1 VGEQKREIAKIDAQ
15 TAVQNT
21 ERDSERAEAETT
33 LAIRRT
39 AFKKDIDLAKIK
51 AQRDTEAKDEELKKA
66 VEVLRAQ
73 HNIEKLRANDVVQA
87 TIKRESQQQA
97 ADAKAYSDN
106 KVADA
111 NAYAIRAA
119 AEAKF
124 ASNAKEVEAE
134 AYKIKLQAEAN
145 FISKSKAAEADYIAR
160 AKEAEGLEK
169 MAAAYGKLSQALGGP
184 VGLIQYMMLEKGTY
198 VSLAKAN
205 AQAIQGMAPKMTI
218 WNTGNG
224 GDSDSDGKLDAGAA
238 IRNTYQMLPPLMS
251 TIHEQTGLTLP
262 EWQFGKLANTISERE
277 IKSGQREDFNSASTS
292 P

>member
-1 VGEQKREIAKIDAQ
+1 MKIYNANVKELRDAPQSNYFESLSRKAHEGASNQARVDVAEAQLKGNVGEAMRVGEQKREIAKIDAQ

-51 AQRDTEAKDEELKKA
+51 AQRDTEAKDEELKKD

-97 ADAKAYSDN
+97 TDAKAYSDN
-106 KVADA
+106 KAADA
-111 NAYAIRAA
+111 AAYATRAQ

-124 ASNAKEVEAE
+124 ASAAKEVEAS
-134 AYKIKLQAEAN
+134 AYKTKLQAEAN
-145 FISKSKAAEADYIAR
+145 FVAAAKAAEADYIAK

-169 MAAAYGKLSQALGGP
+169 MAAAYGKLSQAFGGP
-184 VGLIQYMMLEKGTY
+184 SGLLRTCLFTSFPFL
-198 VSLAKAN
+198 V
-205 AQAIQGMAPKMTI
+205 
-218 WNTGNG
+218 
-224 GDSDSDGKLDAGAA
+224 KLRD
-238 IRNTYQMLPPLMS
+238 RELL
-251 TIHEQTGLTLP
+251 LT
-262 EWQFGKLANTISERE
+262 A
-277 IKSGQREDFNSASTS
+277 
-292 P
+292 